1 MNGMNPDHN
10 TAMSRSPAFAVCVFC
25 SASESIDSR
34 YIELAEEVGARI
46 ARRGWALVT
55 GGGSISAMG
64 AVARAVRQGG
74 GHTVGVIPEVL
85 AATEVADQD
94 VAELVVTQ
102 GMRERKAEMD
112 RRSDAFLAL
121 PGGIGTLEELL
132 EVWVARSLGMHARP
146 VVVLDPWNDF
156 SPLRELV
163 TGLTSNGFVSH
174 AASRD
179 VQWTDQVDTAMDAL
193 QREPELP
200 GNFAISSP
208 AELLEADVT

>member
-1 MNGMNPDHN
+1 MNSGQHVAVPG
-10 TAMSRSPAFAVCVFC
+10 SPTFTVCVFC
-25 SASESIDSR
+25 SASESIDTR
-34 YIELAEEVGARI
+34 YIDLAEEVGTHI

-64 AVARAVRQGG
+64 AIARAVRRAG

-85 AATEVADQD
+85 AATEVADRD
-94 VAELVVTQ
+94 VAELVVTR

-146 VVVLDPWNDF
+146 VVVLDPWGDF

-163 TGLTSNGFVSH
+163 TGLTSSGFVSNS
-174 AASRD
+174 ASRD
-179 VQWTDQVDTAMDAL
+179 VQWTEQVDMALDAL

-200 GNFAISSP
+200 VDFEISGP
-208 AELLEADVT
+208 AEMLEADVI